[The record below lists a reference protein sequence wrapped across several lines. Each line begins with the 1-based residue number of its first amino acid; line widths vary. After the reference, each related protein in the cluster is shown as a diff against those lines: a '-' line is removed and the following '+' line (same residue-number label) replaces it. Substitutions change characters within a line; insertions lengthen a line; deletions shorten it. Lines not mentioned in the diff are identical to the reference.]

1 MVNSLVESQ
10 WPFFGETI
18 AWNIMLFGRKGHF
31 PMRMRTI
38 MFRPALIPMT
48 KLRSQWVKGKVFE
61 TLTDWGRSVNKSG
74 IAFWNDMRF
83 SWWGNLIIPGI
94 DFASV
99 IEMVQSIQWL
109 GEDLGSKLFWI
120 FLLVKNFDLVQVY
133 VMSWKIMLCMYSPG
147 GILRN
152 SPRNI
157 LNIWIAR

>member
-1 MVNSLVESQ
+1 MVNGLVESQ

-48 KLRSQWVKGKVFE
+48 KLRSRWVKGKVIE
-61 TLTDWGRSVNKSG
+61 TLTNWGSSVNKSG
-74 IAFWNDMRF
+74 ITFRNDMRF
-83 SWWGNLIIPGI
+83 SWWENLI
-94 DFASV
+94 ASV
-99 IEMVQSIQWL
+99 IEMVQSIQGL
-109 GEDLGSKLFWI
+109 GGDLDSKLFWI

-133 VMSWKIMLCMYSPG
+133 VMSWEIMLCMYSPG
-147 GILRN
+147 WILRN